1 MLYCIR
7 TCLIEIDVF
16 NAIAA
21 ESFVILYLFISCA
34 LAHATGAAMML
45 MESGL
50 HMIYT
55 ALDSLSLI

>member
-1 MLYCIR
+1 MLYLFIY
-7 TCLIEIDVF
+7 LFIGLFI
-16 NAIAA
+16 
-21 ESFVILYLFISCA
+21 YLFISCA

-45 MESGL
+45 MESGM